1 MTKRVALLSLLS
13 GCSLLMCL
21 GTTSSPAQA
30 GFEWVPAQDARP
42 AVQKQQEVIIPEPAY
57 VAPEMK
63 HTDAMPAPVTAMHH
77 VAVTAEEGAELIEDA
92 ATMQDTDV
100 EVAVEAPVV
109 VATSEATEEVI
120 VDTVVED
127 AAPLEIEIVEE
138 ITVEEII
145 VEEPAV
151 EVVTYEQ
158 TLPKKSYAL
167 AYGFGKEMPL
177 ALALRQIVPASYA
190 FSFDPKVNIGTRVSW
205 QGGEA
210 WNVVLKK
217 ALGDE
222 KITAVV
228 YDDIIYV
235 RPATDAE
242 HNAMN
247 DMSDVTSM
255 PAAAEPTPLVKADA
269 APVPAYFDATHSWSA
284 TPGQTLRSVLS
295 AWSDKVDVKL
305 HWNNVYDYAI
315 VNPWTYQGDYVHAVD
330 GLLTAFDSETP
341 KPTGNLHPNV
351 PEGPAILVVG
361 VANAQ

>member
-1 MTKRVALLSLLS
+1 MTKRVAILSLLS
-13 GCSLLMCL
+13 GCSLLMSV
-21 GTTSSPAQA
+21 GTVSAPAQA
-30 GFEWVPAQDARP
+30 GFEWVPVHEAP
-42 AVQKQQEVIIPEPAY
+42 IAVQKQQEVIIPEPAY
-57 VAPEMK
+57 IAAPEIK
-63 HTDAMPAPVTAMHH
+63 HSADAMPAPVTAMHH
-77 VAVTAEEGAELIEDA
+77 VAVTAEEGEELMEDA
-92 ATMQDTDV
+92 AIMHDTS
-100 EVAVEAPVV
+100 A
-109 VATSEATEEVI
+109 S
-120 VDTVVED
+120 TVVSAAIDAPMD
-127 AAPLEIEIVEE
+127 AAVIEPAMDIADEQTAEIEVEIVEE
-138 ITVEEII
+138 VI
-145 VEEPAV
+145 VEEPAA

-158 TLPKKSYAL
+158 TLPMKTYAL

-228 YDDIIYV
+228 YDDMVFV

-242 HNAMN
+242 HKALAEIG
-247 DMSDVTSM
+247 TAKAA
-255 PAAAEPTPLVKADA
+255 PASAAPATLVKVDA
-269 APVPAYFDATHSWSA
+269 APVPAYFDDTHNWSA

-305 HWNNVYDYAI
+305 HWDNVYDYAI

-330 GLLTAFDSETP
+330 GLLTAFESETP
-341 KPTGNLHPNV
+341 KPTGNLHPNA

-361 VANAQ
+361 VAKAQ